1 MLSFMAKKISVVIPN
16 YNGSHLLSKNLTQVL
31 KTCPGCEVIVVD
43 DSSTDDS
50 VKLIERN
57 FRGIKLIRNK
67 KNEGFS
73 KSVNKGVKQS
83 TGSLVLLLNSDVSP
97 KQGFLQPALKHFKSL
112 KDKNLFA
119 VGLCDLSHED
129 GQIVQRGRGGVKF
142 TKGFITHFAARIK
155 SGETL
160 WVSGGSGLFNK
171 EKFLELGGFDA
182 TFAPFYWEDID
193 LCFRAWKKGYKCLF
207 GPASKVDHFHEQGII
222 KKRYSDFFIKS
233 VSYKNQFLFVWKNID
248 DYFLIMQHILWQ
260 PYHFLKA
267 LLTFDLAFFLGFLWA
282 VLKLPALVFNHS
294 PFTNLSY
301 EALAKWDHSSLS
313 EKEVI
318 KKFEKP

>member
-1 MLSFMAKKISVVIPN
+1 MAKKISVVIPN
-16 YNGSHLLSKNLTQVL
+16 YNGSHLLNKNLTQVL

-119 VGLCDLSHED
+119 VGLCDLSHENNS
-129 GQIVQRGRGGVKF
+129 IIQRGKGGAKF
-142 TKGFITHFAARIK
+142 TKGFVTHFATRIK

-248 DYFLIMQHILWQ
+248 DYFLIMQHVLWQ
-260 PYHFLKA
+260 PYHFAKA
-267 LLTFDLAFFLGFLWA
+267 LLTLNIAFLAGFLWA

-294 PFTNLSY
+294 PFTNLFY

-318 KKFEKP
+318 KKFEKS